1 MPRISPK
8 PLNTLGITT
17 IVALVSL
24 WAGVVSADEVTDC
37 LKIKPD
43 KARLACYDKTTKL
56 LIEVQAKAEQ
66 DRIRAATEQ
75 KIKPPDPSA
84 LSPEQKTA
92 AKEALKQLNK
102 LAAATEVGLS
112 YRDYGTRIVDVSG
125 DLKEALNAIPESDLR
140 KQMTLALGDYVRA
153 REVWNALIISEY
165 GEVFEKVM
173 CPGLVSDYPQMH
185 CSVQTTYSGS
195 GRLVRASITDDSK
208 ARILS
213 AIWTSARS
221 HISTAEQLIAH
232 DRLNTAAES
241 SNSPAPEGGA
251 KP

>member
-1 MPRISPK
+1 MPTIAFK
-8 PLNTLGITT
+8 PLNFASVV
-17 IVALVSL
+17 VALVSL
-24 WAGVVSADEVTDC
+24 WGGVASADEVTDC
-37 LKIKPD
+37 LKIKGD
-43 KARLACYDKTTKL
+43 KARLVCYDKAAKL
-56 LIEVQAKAEQ
+56 QAEAQAKAEQ
-66 DRIRAATEQ
+66 ERIRAASEQ
-75 KIKPPDPSA
+75 KIKAPDPSA

-112 YRDYGTRIVDVSG
+112 YREYGTRIVDVSG

-173 CPGLVSDYPQMH
+173 CPGLVSDYPQMN
-185 CSVQTTYSGS
+185 CSVQTNYSGS
-195 GRLVRASITDDSK
+195 GRFVRASITDDSK

-213 AIWTSARS
+213 AIWASARS
-221 HISTAEQLIAH
+221 HIGTAEQLIAR
-232 DRLNTAAES
+232 DKLNSAAE
-241 SNSPAPEGGA
+241 NANPPAPESGA